1 MPLSGSLQRKRT
13 IGIVKDGGKEHSLA
27 VIEIIH
33 DPVLPFAFISAGIH
47 GDEPSGGSALA
58 SFLKESAPSYARQF
72 NFIIFPLMNPA
83 GRGRGAGGNAL
94 GADLNRNFSAAVP
107 HDEVRAVKQ
116 YLETL
121 NKKFV
126 CAIDLHEDP
135 TDTAEP
141 GFEAGD
147 SPRGFYLYEVAPM
160 ERKKGEKITAHLATL
175 GFPIAEEKTIYGDPC
190 ESGVIF
196 RPPVVPENR
205 EGSFDQYL
213 LRFAPHTLV
222 FETPTCW
229 EFEKR
234 VAAHKKALAF
244 ALGTVA

>member
-1 MPLSGSLQRKRT
+1 MSLRGSLQRKRN
-13 IGIVKDGGKEHSLA
+13 IGTVKDGGKEHSLS

-33 DPVLPFAFISAGIH
+33 DSALPFVFISAGIH
-47 GDEPSGGSALA
+47 GDEPAGVTALA
-58 SFLKESAPSYARQF
+58 SFLKESAPSYARKF
-72 NFIIFPLMNPA
+72 NFIIFPLMNPV
-83 GRGRGAGGNAL
+83 GRARDTRGNAL

-107 HDEVRAVKQ
+107 HDEVHAAKQ

-121 NKKFV
+121 NQKFL

-160 ERKKGEKITAHLATL
+160 ERKKGEKITAHLATV

-234 VAAHKKALAF
+234 VAAHKKALAC
-244 ALGTVA
+244 ALGTFA

>member
-1 MPLSGSLQRKRT
+1 MSLRGSLQRKRN
-13 IGIVKDGGKEHSLA
+13 IGTVKDGGKEHSLS

-33 DPVLPFAFISAGIH
+33 DSALPFVFISAGIH
-47 GDEPSGGSALA
+47 GDEPAGVTALA

-72 NFIIFPLMNPA
+72 NFIIFPLMNPV
-83 GRGRGAGGNAL
+83 GRARDTRGNAL

-107 HDEVRAVKQ
+107 HDEVHAAKQ

-121 NKKFV
+121 NQKFL

-160 ERKKGEKITAHLATL
+160 ERKKGEKITAHLATV

-234 VAAHKKALAF
+234 VAAHKKALAC
-244 ALGTVA
+244 ALGTFA